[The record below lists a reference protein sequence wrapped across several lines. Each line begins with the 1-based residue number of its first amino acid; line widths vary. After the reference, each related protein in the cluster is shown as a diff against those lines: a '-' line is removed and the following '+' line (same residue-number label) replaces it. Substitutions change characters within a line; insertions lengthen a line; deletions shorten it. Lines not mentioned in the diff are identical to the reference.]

1 MSTTAPTPTVR
12 NGVHTGNLFATLDAI
27 TANPEIARFRFR
39 TRNTWM
45 GGASNRNYIQG
56 FYAAGAEDASRETAF
71 VIDAGEPPIL
81 IGANEGPNPAEIL
94 LGALASCLTT
104 SIVYVAAA
112 RKVALTHV
120 SSVLEGDID
129 LRGALGLSDEVRNGY
144 QRIRAT
150 FTIRGDAPPEKLRE
164 VVERGRNRSAVYDVV
179 ARSVPVTIDV
189 VTG

>member
-1 MSTTAPTPTVR
+1 MSTTAAAPTVR
-12 NGVHTGNLFATLDAI
+12 NGVHTSNLFATLDAI
-27 TANPEIARFRFR
+27 TVNPEIARFRFR
-39 TRNTWM
+39 TANTWT
-45 GGASNRNYIQG
+45 GGAHNRNHVQA
-56 FYAAGAEDASRETAF
+56 FYAAGGEDTSREVPF

-94 LGALASCLTT
+94 LSALASCLTT

-112 RKVALTHV
+112 RKVTLTHV
-120 SSVLEGDID
+120 SSTLEGDMD
-129 LRGALGLSDEVRNGY
+129 VRGALGLSDEVRNGF

-150 FTIRGDAPPEKLRE
+150 FTIRGEASAERLRE
-164 VVERGRNRSAVYDVV
+164 IVERGRARSAVYDVV